1 MTFLGVPSGG
11 HSAIQSE
18 WRSVSGRLSTSGA
31 FEGGVVDPR
40 ADVVIGE
47 ADRPREVLQIFERPR
62 RRHRRAVRPAKAVP
76 PRGLKLLR
84 GLRPRRV
91 ELGDPGANERA
102 IGLLSEEL
110 VDQRVEAVRHD
121 PVFVMR
127 GRLSRHLLIRS
138 FRGTA
143 KFRRAAALARPR
155 SRQTTMVCCAERPRY
170 EPVLLTPVR

>member
-1 MTFLGVPSGG
+1 MTCSL
-11 HSAIQSE
+11 
-18 WRSVSGRLSTSGA
+18 RSTGKPRLLRCKSPEVAHNADSPDLPKRRLSGVERTSVA
-31 FEGGVVDPR
+31 
-40 ADVVIGE
+40 
-47 ADRPREVLQIFERPR
+47 
-62 RRHRRAVRPAKAVP
+62 
-76 PRGLKLLR
+76 
-84 GLRPRRV
+84 V

-127 GRLSRHLLIRS
+127 GRLSRHLLIRT

-143 KFRRAAALARPR
+143 KFRRAAALPRPR

-170 EPVLLTPVR
+170 EPVLLTPVPLRARGMTCTRWIPVGTAVRQTRTPGLSPAA